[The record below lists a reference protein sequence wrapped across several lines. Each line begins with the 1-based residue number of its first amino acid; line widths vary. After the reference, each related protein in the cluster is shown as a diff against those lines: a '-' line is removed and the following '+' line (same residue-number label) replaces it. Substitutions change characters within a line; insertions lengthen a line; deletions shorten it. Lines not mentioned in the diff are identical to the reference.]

1 MMFKRLRPSGELGVE
16 LTGLLVL
23 GLSVVGLVVLG
34 LRLPSLLVIV
44 DKDARTSISWT
55 DNCPAKAMSLKA
67 GETFDSASHILVL
80 NGREG

>member
-1 MMFKRLRPSGELGVE
+1 MFRRLRPPGELGAE

-23 GLSVVGLVVLG
+23 GLSVVGLVVAG
-34 LRLPSLLVIV
+34 LPPPSLLVIV
-44 DKDARTSISWT
+44 DKEARMSIIWI

-80 NGREG
+80 NGKEG